1 MKEPSELA
9 KALEVVLKASA
20 VEQTNNRE
28 RSYLS
33 PPVVVYGEENSPEG
47 QMHLRDYW
55 RTIRKRLWLIL
66 GIALI
71 VSSISVIRQARL
83 PDIYA
88 ARSRVQVD
96 AENYSPA
103 LGASKGATYYI
114 DNSYVDPEYFNT
126 QVQILTSPTLWRRG
140 AKNLD
145 LEHNRSFFESA
156 NPRGSTWQ
164 RLLRSVGLNRAAEQT
179 PPPNQVPVTSEDPK
193 QPLKSTTGVV
203 DDLEDVARM
212 APYVTSLQGILDVEQ
227 VKRTRL
233 IDIRATPQDP
243 RVETK
248 VVNAIADA
256 FGLWNLEVRTKTNTI
271 AGTYMQKRIAELQS
285 QIRNGE
291 EQLVNY
297 AQSHQIVSLAHMRNT
312 VVERLAGLNKQLLDA
327 ENERNLAEA
336 AYKASLAPGAAEANA
351 EVTDKQISDFKSRLA
366 DLKQKKAQLLQT
378 DTEESPEV
386 KDLNEQI
393 TLLEKQLE

>member
-126 QVQILTSPTLWRRG
+126 QLQILTSPTLLRRV

-145 LEHNRSFFESA
+145 LEHNRNFLNSQ
-156 NPRGSTWQ
+156 PPQ
-164 RLLRSVGLNRAAEQT
+164 RSNRQNLLRNVGLDRKAEA
-179 PPPNQVPVTSEDPK
+179 PARPNQVPVTAEDPS
-193 QPLKSTTGVV
+193 QPLRSTIGSV
-203 DDLEDVARM
+203 DE
-212 APYVTSLQGILDVEQ
+212 
-227 VKRTRL
+227 
-233 IDIRATPQDP
+233 
-243 RVETK
+243 
-248 VVNAIADA
+248 
-256 FGLWNLEVRTKTNTI
+256 
-271 AGTYMQKRIAELQS
+271 
-285 QIRNGE
+285 
-291 EQLVNY
+291 
-297 AQSHQIVSLAHMRNT
+297 
-312 VVERLAGLNKQLLDA
+312 
-327 ENERNLAEA
+327 
-336 AYKASLAPGAAEANA
+336 PG
-351 EVTDKQISDFKSRLA
+351 
-366 DLKQKKAQLLQT
+366 
-378 DTEESPEV
+378 
-386 KDLNEQI
+386 
-393 TLLEKQLE
+393 